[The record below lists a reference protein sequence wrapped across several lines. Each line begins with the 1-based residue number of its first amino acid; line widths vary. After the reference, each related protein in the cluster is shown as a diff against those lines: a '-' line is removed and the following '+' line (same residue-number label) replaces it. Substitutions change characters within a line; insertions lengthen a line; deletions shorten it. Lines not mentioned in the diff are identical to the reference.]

1 MTHVLKTNP
10 EVGFKLAGQRMG
22 LRLRKVR
29 QQQGQSLDALAV
41 KVGVNKLT
49 LGKIERGEGNP
60 TLSVIW
66 KIANGLGV
74 PFSSLLGQDMPP
86 QVSRFTQQADMSSP
100 DGQFL
105 AHAMTNMQEQCTFDV
120 QIARIEAGNHYQ
132 SEPHAE
138 GVVELVCLI
147 EGQIVVEVDGDRY
160 TLEPLDCLRFCADQA
175 HSYFNPGQTEAVFH
189 CIIAYRQLSSDKAHS
204 Y

>member
-1 MTHVLKTNP
+1 
-10 EVGFKLAGQRMG
+10 MG

-120 QIARIEAGNHYQ
+120 QIARIVAGNHYQ
-132 SEPHAE
+132 SEPHSE

>member
-1 MTHVLKTNP
+1 VLKTNP

-29 QQQGQSLDALAV
+29 QQQGQSLDVLAV

-86 QVSRFTQQADMSSP
+86 QVSHFTQQADMSSP

-132 SEPHAE
+132 SEAHAE

-147 EGQIVVEVDGDRY
+147 EGQKLLRLTVIVI
-160 TLEPLDCLRFCADQA
+160 PLSR
-175 HSYFNPGQTEAVFH
+175 
-189 CIIAYRQLSSDKAHS
+189 
-204 Y
+204 

>member
-1 MTHVLKTNP
+1 MLKTNP

-29 QQQGQSLDALAV
+29 QQQGQSLDVLAV

-175 HSYFNPGQTEAVFH
+175 HSYFNPGQTVAVFH

>member
-1 MTHVLKTNP
+1 MTMLKPNP
-10 EVGFKLAGQRMG
+10 EIGFKLAGQRLG

-29 QQQGQSLDALAV
+29 QQQGQSLDALAD
-41 KVGVNKLT
+41 KAGVNKLT
-49 LGKIERGEGNP
+49 LGNIERGEGNP

-86 QVSRFTQQADMSSP
+86 QISRFTQQADMSSP

-105 AHAMTNMQEQCTFDV
+105 AHAMTSMQEQCTFDV
-120 QIARIEAGNHYQ
+120 QIARIDAGNHYQ
-132 SEPHAE
+132 SEAHTE

-147 EGQIVVEVDGDRY
+147 QGELVVEVDGDHFN
-160 TLEPLDCLRFCADQA
+160 LQPLDCLRFCADQS
-175 HSYFNPGQTEAVFH
+175 HSYFNPGSSEAVFH
-189 CIIAYRQLSSDKAHS
+189 CIIAYRQLSSDKAHT

>member
-1 MTHVLKTNP
+1 MLKTNP

-29 QQQGQSLDALAV
+29 QQQGQSLDVLAV

-74 PFSSLLGQDMPP
+74 PFSSLLISAGA
-86 QVSRFTQQADMSSP
+86 TGSP
-100 DGQFL
+100 
-105 AHAMTNMQEQCTFDV
+105 
-120 QIARIEAGNHYQ
+120 IEP
-132 SEPHAE
+132 STM
-138 GVVELVCLI
+138 
-147 EGQIVVEVDGDRY
+147 R
-160 TLEPLDCLRFCADQA
+160 
-175 HSYFNPGQTEAVFH
+175 
-189 CIIAYRQLSSDKAHS
+189 
-204 Y
+204 